1 MLTRR
6 TYDYAI
12 DLKKGFVPR
21 KEKVYSLS
29 REERDEVRYFLQER
43 KIESILDIIENIG
56 TKKLFTKLDLRWG
69 YNNIRIKE
77 RNEWKVAFTTLEGLF
92 EPIVMF
98 FGLTN
103 SLAMFQAIMN
113 QFLRNLINIGKVRC
127 FVDNIMIGTESKEG
141 HDELMEEWK
150 KC

>member
-1 MLTRR
+1 
-6 TYDYAI
+6 
-12 DLKKGFVPR
+12 
-21 KEKVYSLS
+21 
-29 REERDEVRYFLQER
+29 
-43 KIESILDIIENIG
+43 LDIIENIG
-56 TKKLFTKLDLRWG
+56 TKKVFKKLDLRWG
-69 YNNIRIKE
+69 YNNVRIKE

-113 QFLRNLINIGKVRC
+113 QFLRNLINIRKVRS
-127 FVDNIMIGTESKEG
+127 FVDNIMIGTENKEG

>member
-1 MLTRR
+1 
-6 TYDYAI
+6 
-12 DLKKGFVPR
+12 
-21 KEKVYSLS
+21 
-29 REERDEVRYFLQER
+29 
-43 KIESILDIIENIG
+43 LDIIENIG
-56 TKKLFTKLDLRWG
+56 TKKVFTKLDLRWD
-69 YNNIRIKE
+69 YNNVRIKE

-113 QFLRNLINIGKVRC
+113 QFLRNLINIRKVRS
-127 FVDNIMIGTESKEG
+127 FVDNIMIGTENKEG